1 MFLALALM
9 PSAFP
14 CGGFVTPDAETILAA
29 SDAQQ
34 AILSRESDT
43 VASASYRANVQGDAE
58 DFAWIIPVPGPVL
71 AVEEGNAQ
79 IFTLLEQATAPVWER
94 ALPEDD
100 AGFTGFGCGGAS
112 KGDAALGSADVAD
125 RGNGVDIVA
134 EGFAGDFQYTVLE
147 ADQADGLVAWLTD
160 HGYDTSVSAP
170 AIARYV
176 DDAAIAYRWVA
187 VQLRP
192 DAAQVG
198 EDLVLAPLT
207 VRWGADEG
215 QPLVVS
221 YPSRMASTSILDEVR
236 TTLFVTG
243 MGTPSLTNDWAVA
256 EASLPSRD
264 GWGDYDVVA
273 ETSDADP
280 ADLFSTLLRENGG
293 VARTY
298 WRTWSGTPSDDVD
311 FGGAGL
317 ADPGFVTR
325 FDGLHTPASQLTD
338 VTFVSGD
345 QVQDR
350 TFILLPAEEVSSDA
364 AFALPLGLLGVAW
377 RRRRAVTKA

>member
-1 MFLALALM
+1 MILALALV
-9 PSAFP
+9 PAAFP
-14 CGGFVTPDAETILAA
+14 CAGFVTTDAAAILAS

-43 VASASYRANVQGDAE
+43 VASASYRASFQGDAE

-71 AVEEGNAQ
+71 AVEEGDEQ
-79 IFTLLEQATAPVWER
+79 IFKLLDAATAPTWEQS
-94 ALPEDD
+94 LPEED

-112 KGDAALGSADVAD
+112 KGGDSLGANAVQERA
-125 RGNGVDIVA
+125 GVEIVA

-147 ADQADGLVAWLTD
+147 ADQADGLVGWLTD

-176 DDAAIAYRWVA
+176 DDPTIAYRWVA

-198 EDLVLAPLT
+198 EDLVLTPLT
-207 VRWGADEG
+207 VRWGTDEG

-221 YPSRMASTSILDEVR
+221 YPSRMASTSMLDEVR

-243 MGTPSLTNDWAVA
+243 MGTPSLTNDWTVA
-256 EASLPSRD
+256 ESSVPSRD

-273 ETSDADP
+273 GSAEEEP
-280 ADLFSTLLRENGG
+280 AELFTTLLRENGG

-298 WRTWSGTPSDDVD
+298 WRTWAGTPSDVTD
-311 FGGAGL
+311 FGGTGL
-317 ADPGFVTR
+317 VDPGFVTR
-325 FDGLHTPASQLTD
+325 FDGIHAPSSQITD
-338 VTFVSGD
+338 VTFVAGD
-345 QVQDR
+345 QVGDR
-350 TFILLPAEEVSSDA
+350 TILFLPAEEVSTDA
-364 AFALPLGLLGVAW
+364 AFALPLGLLGLAW

>member
-1 MFLALALM
+1 MILALALI

-14 CGGFVTPDAETILAA
+14 CGGFVSTDAETVVAA

-43 VASASYRANVQGDAE
+43 VASATYRANFQGNAE

-71 AVEEGNAQ
+71 AVEEGNALL
-79 IFTLLEQATAPVWER
+79 FTVLEQATAPTWEQ

-100 AGFTGFGCGGAS
+100 AGFTSSGCGAPS
-112 KGDAALGSADVAD
+112 KGDVALGAAEVAD
-125 RGNGVDIVA
+125 RGNGVDIVG

-147 ADQADGLVAWLTD
+147 ADQADGLVGWLAE
-160 HGYDTSVSAP
+160 HGYDTSASAP

-176 DDAAIAYRWVA
+176 DDPTIAYRWVA

-198 EDLVLAPLT
+198 EDLVLTPLT
-207 VRWGADEG
+207 VRWGTDEG

-221 YPSRMASTSILDEVR
+221 YPSRMASTSMLDEVR

-243 MGTPSLTNDWAVA
+243 MGTPSLTNDWTVA
-256 EASLPSRD
+256 ESSVPSRN

-273 ETSDADP
+273 GSAEEDP
-280 ADLFSTLLRENGG
+280 AELFTTLLRENGG

-298 WRTWSGTPSDDVD
+298 WRTWAGTPSDVTD
-311 FGGAGL
+311 FGGTGL
-317 ADPGFVTR
+317 VDPGFVTR
-325 FDGLHTPASQLTD
+325 FDGIHAPSSQITD
-338 VTFVSGD
+338 VTFVAGD
-345 QVQDR
+345 QVGDR
-350 TFILLPAEEVSSDA
+350 TILFLPAEEASTDA
-364 AFALPLGLLGVAW
+364 AFALPLGLLGLAW

>member
-1 MFLALALM
+1 MFLALALL

-14 CGGFVTPDAETILAA
+14 CGGFVTADAETIVAA

-71 AVEEGNAQ
+71 AVEAGNAQ
-79 IFTLLEQATAPVWER
+79 LFKVLEQATAPVWER

-147 ADQADGLVAWLTD
+147 ADQADGLVAWLTE

-176 DDAAIAYRWVA
+176 DDPAIAYRWVA

-198 EDLVLAPLT
+198 EDLVLTPLT
-207 VRWGADEG
+207 VRWGTDEG

-221 YPSRMASTSILDEVR
+221 YPSRMASTSMLDEVR

-256 EASLPSRD
+256 ASLLV
-264 GWGDYDVVA
+264 WGDYDVVA
-273 ETSDADP
+273 DSAEDDP
-280 ADLFSTLLRENGG
+280 AELFSTLLRANGG

-298 WRTWSGTPSDDVD
+298 WRTWAGTPSDVTD
-311 FGGAGL
+311 FGGTGL

-325 FDGLHTPASQLTD
+325 FDGIHAPASQLTD
-338 VTFVSGD
+338 VTFVPGD
-345 QVQDR
+345 QVWDR
-350 TFILLPAEEVSSDA
+350 TFILLPAEEASADA
-364 AFALPLGLLGVAW
+364 AFALPLGLLGFAW
-377 RRRRAVTKA
+377 RRRRAVRKA